1 MDCMYVCSTRDVAF
15 LIATSA
21 SAAQRAIDRFASSAA
36 AIAPAET
43 AANGAKAERTV
54 LAFSGHSV
62 LDRLT
67 DIRDRAATDW
77 PSTESRTTRTSTLS
91 SEPSTP
97 PASRSVD
104 LQSLGSVHT
113 ISETVEPPET
123 ASPRARLQLLSTDA
137 LRSLSDHVV
146 ICGDLLHAL
155 QVASYIAPVF
165 SELQANATV
174 LLVLQRI
181 PSDGD
186 IRGAL
191 ACLDDASGAVLDRV
205 VIASGAA
212 QNMDDMLRVRAHA
225 ARSVIILPSD
235 IGGLDSSLSSSSQ
248 QQQQQ
253 QQETNGTATAMAGHL
268 VDFQVVLATL
278 SLHTMNQQLQRQR
291 HSQRL
296 KSAAM
301 AADPTDWPQAP
312 SVCSVVHSGGEY
324 RLHRSSSWHGDRTRR
339 RRGGTSAVPA
349 SATFSPPFAAGEIF
363 VDGTLDTLLCQSF
376 FNPYII
382 DLVRAMVGDT
392 KHRNRSER
400 RQSKTRECSSHSDRS
415 SDSKYGDADVD
426 DWTSNTPSVEEEHS
440 VAMVSMPI
448 PRELEDQSFGR
459 VFQHVLAERGALAI
473 GIYRRARDPR
483 RGNAL
488 PYVVT
493 CPRVDMIVER
503 GDSLFVLPS
512 SHGRRRASTCP
523 A

>member
-1 MDCMYVCSTRDVAF
+1 MDVQLGMSRSSSQ
-15 LIATSA
+15 TSA

-43 AANGAKAERTV
+43 ATNGAKAERTV

-123 ASPRARLQLLSTDA
+123 ASPRTRLQLLSTDA
-137 LRSLSDHVV
+137 LRSLSGHVV

-155 QVASYIAPVF
+155 QVASYIAPVL

-253 QQETNGTATAMAGHL
+253 QVETSGTATAMAMAGHL

-278 SLHTMNQQLQRQR
+278 SLHTMNQQLQLQHQR

-296 KSAAM
+296 KSTAM

-312 SVCSVVHSGGEY
+312 SVCSVVHSGESTAFIA
-324 RLHRSSSWHGDRTRR
+324 HRRGMETGLGDVV
-339 RRGGTSAVPA
+339 GGTSTVPA

-363 VDGTLDTLLCQSF
+363 VDGALDTLLCQSF

-440 VAMVSMPI
+440 VAMVSMPL

-459 VFQHVLAERGALAI
+459 VFQHVVAERGALAI